1 MQPEPPSNRSG
12 RLGRQRS
19 LIESLSG
26 TNLERAGDHNQR
38 VTLQAIRVNKSI
50 TRAELADL
58 TGLTAPAIANITKRL
73 LDEGLILEAGRI
85 YGARGQPAM
94 RLAINPD
101 GCFSIGVNI
110 DRDHITFVVLDLLGQ
125 VRARAVQE
133 VDFALPAAVAQFFRK
148 QVDDAFKKSIPKARV
163 IGIGVALPDD
173 LGRVNLPHRPPS
185 YEAWNTVDVL
195 KLFADVVPLPVYLE
209 NDAAAAAMGEMQFGH
224 GLRSPT
230 FFYVLISAALGG
242 GLVVEGNYFRG
253 ANGRSGELGFLP
265 IRPRDDIAA
274 RSLQEVVSL
283 SALYERLHEA
293 GYEISNPE
301 ELDGLDKDGRA
312 VISRWVDLSAE
323 LLAEPLIAV
332 NCLVNPEAIFLGGR
346 LPADIVDKLAER
358 INRLLAQHGA
368 DVPSIAPVKLA
379 AMAADAP
386 AVGAAILP
394 INNQLLPSRAAL
406 MKR

>member
-1 MQPEPPSNRSG
+1 MHSESPSNPPG
-12 RLGRQRS
+12 RPGGPRTLFG
-19 LIESLSG
+19 SLSG

-38 VTLQAIRVNKSI
+38 VTLQAIRVNQSI
-50 TRAELADL
+50 TRAELAEL

-110 DRDHITFVVLDLLGQ
+110 DRDHITFVVLDLMGQ

-133 VDFALPAAVAQFFRK
+133 VDFALPPAVAQFFRK
-148 QVDDAFKKSIPKARV
+148 QVDEALKKSIPKARI
-163 IGIGVALPDD
+163 IGVGVALPDD
-173 LGRVNLPHRPPS
+173 LGRVNLPHRPPT
-185 YEAWNTVDVL
+185 YEVWNSVDVP
-195 KLFADVVPLPVYLE
+195 KLFGDILPLPVFTE

-224 GLRSPT
+224 GLKSPT

-242 GLVVEGNYFRG
+242 GLVIEGNYFRG

-265 IRPRDDIAA
+265 IRSRESDA

-283 SALYERLHEA
+283 SALYERLKAA
-293 GYEISNPE
+293 GFKVGTPE
-301 ELDGLDKDGRA
+301 DLSTLDKEGRA

-332 NCLVNPEAIFLGGR
+332 NCLVNPEAVFLGGR

-358 INRLLAQHGA
+358 LNRLLAQQGA
-368 DVPSIAPVKLA
+368 DVPSIAPVKIA

-394 INNQLLPSRAAL
+394 INNQLLPSRGVL
-406 MKR
+406 SLT